1 MNYEYD
7 HNIRSERLALW
18 FANQE
23 INSKTT
29 SSLHCLAQAAS
40 LLWFITFKMRIKL
53 YFLSMHRIW
62 GGTTERTF
70 VKLAYKLLSTREFQ
84 DFSLSI
90 KNSGSP
96 IFFFFFLFLSPI
108 LIMPGSLLA
117 FWVVTFYLT
126 LLSLC
131 EKWGFCHLPFGIS
144 IKLSTW

>member
-96 IFFFFFLFLSPI
+96 IFFFFSLSQSHSNNARLPSCLLGCYFLSYATLSMWKMGI
-108 LIMPGSLLA
+108 LSST
-117 FWVVTFYLT
+117 FWN
-126 LLSLC
+126 
-131 EKWGFCHLPFGIS
+131 
-144 IKLSTW
+144 